1 MLLDFIHGLHTVLRF
16 DMKRGRYIF
25 VLLLLQV
32 FSACKKDSGDIAFNA
47 PQKQYDMIVE
57 GGFTTSVFG
66 SAIRL
71 TKPSF
76 DPNTQPQPIRKASV
90 IVNDGRADIVF
101 KEIDTLPGVYN
112 ANTSRAPNYNYGYK
126 LTIKYNNKTYTA
138 VDTLRQVVNIVDDYL
153 PLSVTK
159 TIDNIYNVSIPKHTF
174 GYLNPNKWWIN
185 YGVSAATSVL
195 WRPEKFQLANYY
207 SYTHFLGSPNS
218 LYPLTNL
225 KRSFS
230 IAPKTYVFI
239 NKFSISETYAKYLY
253 GVFLETDWNGLFSS
267 VPVNVTGNIS
277 GNAQGYF
284 SVTDI
289 DRRDYR
295 AEELR

>member
-1 MLLDFIHGLHTVLRF
+1 MLLDFTHGLHTVLRF

-32 FSACKKDSGDIAFNA
+32 FSSCKKDSGEIAFNS

-71 TKPSF
+71 TKPSLSP
-76 DPNTQPQPIRKASV
+76 DSLPQPIRKAV
-90 IVNDGRADIVF
+90 VTVNDGTADLIF
-101 KEIDTLPGVYN
+101 REREAEPGVYFAVTTRN
-112 ANTSRAPNYNYGYK
+112 PNYNFGYK
-126 LTIKYNNKTYTA
+126 LTIKYNNQTYTA

-153 PLSVTK
+153 PLSIRK
-159 TIDNIYNVSIPKHTF
+159 TDTVYTGNIPKHTF
-174 GYLNPNKWWIN
+174 GYLNPNKWWIS
-185 YGVSAATSVL
+185 YTGIPE
-195 WRPEKFQLANYY
+195 WRPNNFKDANYY

-225 KRSFS
+225 KRNFS
-230 IAPKTYVFI
+230 LSGKDVITIY
-239 NKFSISETYAKYLY
+239 KFSLSERYSKYLY

-267 VPVNVTGNIS
+267 VPVNVAGNVS

-284 SVTDI
+284 SVIDV
-289 DRRDYR
+289 DRRPYR